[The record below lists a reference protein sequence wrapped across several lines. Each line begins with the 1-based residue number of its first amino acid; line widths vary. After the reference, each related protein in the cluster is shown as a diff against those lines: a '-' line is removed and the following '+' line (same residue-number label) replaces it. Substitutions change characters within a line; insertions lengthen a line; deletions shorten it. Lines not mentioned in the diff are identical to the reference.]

1 MLSLDHLPFRAKD
14 LDRLQAAFEALG
26 FTVSTPGAYTSP
38 DFPEARWANR
48 CVFLRKG
55 WFDLLEE
62 LQAEPVASPG
72 GCLFLTDDLD
82 RAHKRLSDL
91 RTGEPY
97 RLERRW
103 DVDEGLPPETFSLF
117 GLRERIAPIGLAVI
131 QHAYPCPD
139 IVTPWLRH
147 ENGAQEIT
155 GLVFGGA
162 EPGPAARAA
171 GAQLDLSAFEYMP
184 ADDFERAFGTCE
196 RQIAVRVRV
205 SSIGQ
210 TLGALN
216 HRHGAYDW
224 RGTRLVA
231 RLGDRLGC
239 PIAFF
244 E

>member
-1 MLSLDHLPFRAKD
+1 MLPLDHLPFRAKD

-26 FTVSTPGAYTSP
+26 FTVSAPGAYTSP
-38 DFPEARWANR
+38 DFAEARWPNR
-48 CVFLRKG
+48 CVFLQKG

-62 LQAEPVASPG
+62 SQAEPVASPG
-72 GCLFLTDDLD
+72 GCLFLTDDLG
-82 RAHKRLSDL
+82 RVHKQFSEL

-103 DVDEGLPPETFSLF
+103 DVDQGLPPETFSLF
-117 GLRERIAPIGLAVI
+117 GVRERIAPIALAVI

-139 IVTPWLRH
+139 IVDAWVRH
-147 ENGAQEIT
+147 ENGALEIT
-155 GLVFGGA
+155 GLIFGGA
-162 EPGPAARAA
+162 EPGPAAEAAA
-171 GAQLDLSAFEYMP
+171 GQLDLSGFEYMP
-184 ADDFERAFGTCE
+184 EDEFQRAFGDCE

-205 SSIGQ
+205 SSVGQ

-224 RGTRLVA
+224 RGTQLVA
-231 RLGDRLGC
+231 RLGDDRGC